1 MDLTVSTRGTRFR
14 VVTEA
19 GEAESFETRLL
30 GRWNISNILAGLA
43 AGRECGVSLLAM
55 REAVAALTPAPRRLE
70 IREEGGIVKIL
81 DVANANP
88 RGAQMALEVL
98 SQFAGGSRVL
108 VTPGMVELGPIVAEE
123 NRRFGQAAA
132 AVCDYVVLVGPE
144 QTRPIREGL
153 IQRNFPSDR
162 ILTARNA
169 DEVADRL
176 AGIVRPGDILLYE
189 NRLPDTY
196 LEVGT

>member
-1 MDLTVSTRGTRFR
+1 VVSET
-14 VVTEA
+14 
-19 GEAESFETRLL
+19 GETATFDTRLL

-43 AGRECGVSLLAM
+43 AGRECGVPLPAM
-55 REAVAALTPAPRRLE
+55 REAVAGLSSAPRRLE
-70 IREEGGIVKIL
+70 IREEGGITKIL

-98 SQFAGGSRVL
+98 SQFTGGSRVL
-108 VTPGMVELGPIVAEE
+108 ITPGMVELGPIEAEE

-132 AVCDYVVLVGPE
+132 SVCDYVILVGPE

-153 IQRNFPSDR
+153 KERGFPADR
-162 ILTARNA
+162 ILTARHA

-176 AGIVRPGDILLYE
+176 AGIVRPGDILLS
-189 NRLPDTY
+189 DTY